1 LLPRSHA
8 YLSEDTVSTRI
19 EYVEWQLQQSGGA
32 MNGKAAVIT
41 FMLLASGTAL
51 AQQSNKAAVYI
62 QDNTEDNLGHRL
74 AYAAKEQIR
83 MSAGMR
89 LTDTEDESGIQLHLV
104 SIATNNMDTQAAYS
118 IAITLIN
125 P

>member
-1 LLPRSHA
+1 
-8 YLSEDTVSTRI
+8 
-19 EYVEWQLQQSGGA
+19 